1 MPTPVPPGDSVVLV
15 DGKPDPSASVGPNPA
30 NDGLAASG
38 EGWTMRVQGL
48 DPQGQPIE
56 LGPRGALT
64 VDAERDVRATGSGFQ
79 AGTSVAVYLNPPV
92 GPVPSSRSWW
102 ASLVARVATTSP
114 LGSIP
119 VNPDGTFSG
128 TVTLPARV
136 MAGDHV
142 LQAVGTSPASQTMA
156 LTVGLVV
163 QPWITLD
170 KGKRTP
176 KGRYDAIRAS
186 GDSAGLR
193 PGERLAPFLRIA
205 GKKNFAKG
213 FASIK
218 VRADGTFTWSRKIR
232 PGKGVAVYVAR
243 GATESNIVVWR
254 RIR

>member
-1 MPTPVPPGDSVVLV
+1 MPPGDSVVLV
-15 DGKPDPSASVGPNPA
+15 DGQPDPNASVGPNPA

-92 GPVPSSRSWW
+92 GPAPAARSWW

-119 VNPDGTFSG
+119 VNPDGTFAG

-142 LQAVGTSPASQTMA
+142 LQAVGTSPAAQTMA

-170 KGKRTP
+170 KGKRKP
-176 KGRYDAIRAS
+176 AGRLDKVRARGES
-186 GDSAGLR
+186 GGLA
-193 PGERLAPFLRIA
+193 PGERLTPYLRYA
-205 GKKNFAKG
+205 GKKVFVKG
-213 FASIK
+213 AATIK
-218 VRADGTFTWSRKIR
+218 VQADGTFTWSRKIR
-232 PGKGVAVYVAR
+232 PGKGLTLYVAWN
-243 GATESNIVVWR
+243 ATESNKVVWR